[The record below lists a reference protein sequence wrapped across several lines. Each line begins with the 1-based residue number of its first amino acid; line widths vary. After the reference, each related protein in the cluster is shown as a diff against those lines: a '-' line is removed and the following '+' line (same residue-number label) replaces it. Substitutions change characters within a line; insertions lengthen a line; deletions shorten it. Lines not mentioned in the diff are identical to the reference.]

1 MYCWRKEM
9 LMLLAVVIT
18 QVVWNIG
25 KVDCLINVSIFL
37 KNEYRIIYTVKYYI
51 TEKQTLEFFL
61 IAINILLFC
70 PRKERSILQCKPRRI

>member
-1 MYCWRKEM
+1 
-9 LMLLAVVIT
+9 MLLAVVIT

-37 KNEYRIIYTVKYYI
+37 KNEYRIIYTLKYYI

-61 IAINILLFC
+61 IAINILLFR

>member
-25 KVDCLINVSIFL
+25 KVDCPINVSIFL
-37 KNEYRIIYTVKYYI
+37 KNEYRIIYTLKYYI
-51 TEKQTLEFFL
+51 TEKQTLKFFL

>member
-1 MYCWRKEM
+1 
-9 LMLLAVVIT
+9 MLLAVVIT

-25 KVDCLINVSIFL
+25 KVDCLINIAIFL
-37 KNEYRIIYTVKYYI
+37 KNEYRIIYTLKYYI

-61 IAINILLFC
+61 IAINILLFR

>member
-1 MYCWRKEM
+1 
-9 LMLLAVVIT
+9 MLLAVIIT

-25 KVDCLINVSIFL
+25 KVDCPINISIFL
-37 KNEYRIIYTVKYYI
+37 KNEYRIIYTLKYY